1 MFKNLILILII
12 VLMLPACKSVK
23 DGLSGAKQDNSDE
36 FLVIKKSP
44 LVVPPDFEKLPKPGE
59 DIDEVENEKIAI
71 QDIISSDTS
80 TTKEIKSE
88 NQSIEKFI
96 LEKIIKD

>member
-1 MFKNLILILII
+1 MIELK
-12 VLMLPACKSVK
+12 
-23 DGLSGAKQDNSDE
+23 
-36 FLVIKKSP
+36 
-44 LVVPPDFEKLPKPGE
+44 
-59 DIDEVENEKIAI
+59 NEKIAI

-96 LEKIIKD
+96 LEKI